1 MAARARG
8 LDGARPHGH
17 DCPPMPDATPILV
30 YGAYGYTADLVLRR
44 AREVGIAP
52 GAAGRDAA
60 RTEAAARRH
69 GLTWRASGLED
80 AGALDRLLHGV
91 RVVLH
96 CAGPFAR
103 TSRPMADA
111 CLRRGV
117 HYLDVTGELEV
128 FEALAARDAEAKRA
142 GVVLLPGTGFDVVP
156 SDCLAAHL
164 ARRMPDAVGLSL
176 AFRTVGGISR
186 GTMTTTIENAGKGG
200 AIRRG
205 GKIVKVPAAWHAR
218 EIDFGEGR
226 PRLAVSIPWGD
237 VSTAYHSTGIPD
249 VVVYMAVSPAQRR
262 QVVLTRWLG
271 WLLSSGFMQRR
282 LLTGVKAGAAGPTD
296 AARASGASLL
306 WGEAHDGR
314 GRRISSRLR
323 CPEAYTL
330 TAMTAVECA
339 RRVLAGEVPPGFHT
353 PSRAFGAD
361 FITTFDGVERMDVS

>member
-1 MAARARG
+1 
-8 LDGARPHGH
+8 
-17 DCPPMPDATPILV
+17 MPDATPILV
-30 YGAYGYTADLVLRR
+30 YGAYGYTGDLVLRR

-52 GAAGRDAA
+52 IAAGRDAA
-60 RTEAAARRH
+60 RTEATARDH
-69 GLTWRASGLED
+69 GLTARSASLDD
-80 AGALDRLLHGV
+80 AGALDRMLDGV

-164 ARRMPDAVGLSL
+164 ARRMPGAWSLAL
-176 AFRTVGGISR
+176 AFRIVGGISR

-205 GKIVKVPAAWHAR
+205 GKIVKVPAAWRSR
-218 EIDFGEGR
+218 EVDFGDGK

-237 VSTAYHSTGIPD
+237 VSTAWHSTGIPD
-249 VVVYMAVSPAQRR
+249 VAVYMAVSPAQRR
-262 QVVLTRWLG
+262 QMMLSRWLG

-282 LLTGVKAGAAGPTD
+282 LLAKVKSGAAGPTD
-296 AARASGASLL
+296 AQRASGASLL
-306 WGEAHDGR
+306 WGEVTDER
-314 GRRISSRLR
+314 GARLETRLR

-353 PSRAFGAD
+353 PSRAFGPD
-361 FITTFDGVERMDVS
+361 FITSFDGVVRTDVS